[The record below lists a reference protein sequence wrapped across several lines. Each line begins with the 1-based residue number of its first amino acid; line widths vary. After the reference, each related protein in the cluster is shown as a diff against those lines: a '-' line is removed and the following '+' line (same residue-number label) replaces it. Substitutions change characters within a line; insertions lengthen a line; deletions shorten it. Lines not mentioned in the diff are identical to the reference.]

1 MQSIAGRPS
10 AGQTMVCRIV
20 LEHRGMHVPSYGLQ
34 ETESVHWY
42 RKEYGAF
49 LKPEVF
55 HITDGACPAHDG
67 DVLSVK
73 GGAVGKDPGD
83 FLSFHGS
90 FRPFTCK
97 QTINWLVKWSI
108 ILYYTQYRR
117 ELQAFQSF

>member
-55 HITDGACPAHDG
+55 HIPDDRSLGR
-67 DVLSVK
+67 
-73 GGAVGKDPGD
+73 
-83 FLSFHGS
+83 GS
-90 FRPFTCK
+90 FCGGVVRMEEHRKKRPLTTFFPPRFDISYATAR
-97 QTINWLVKWSI
+97 
-108 ILYYTQYRR
+108 YRHI
-117 ELQAFQSF
+117 Q